1 MRGNKYAH
9 PCACSFAHPGNLS
22 EVAILVDI
30 STAMRRANELSKL
43 GLSVSAPNPIVGAV
57 ILSHSGELIGEGF
70 HHREDGGKHA
80 EVVALNAAGDKAN
93 GATLVLTLEP
103 CNHHGKTPPCTDAII
118 KAGIKKVIYSVAD
131 PNPKAAGGAN
141 RLRVAGIEVESGIL
155 EEEVSF
161 TNRAWLK
168 KIRDARPYITLKVAT
183 TLDGK
188 VAASDGSSKWIT
200 NEDARKSVHE
210 LRSECDAIVTGT
222 GTVIADDPAM
232 TVRGIERGNFE
243 FRPTRVVMGKR
254 RIPAGSKI
262 LDESAATIHIEG
274 QNLSQLFEL
283 AEEKGWNRILVEAGP
298 KLTSA
303 FLKAEL
309 FDELFLYQAP
319 TLLGGGFDFVGDFEV
334 RNLNERVDLSLHS
347 TKIIGD
353 NEKNLL
359 LHLLAVSK

>member
-9 PCACSFAHPGNLS
+9 SCAHSFAHPGNLS

-43 GLSVSAPNPIVGAV
+43 GLGLTAPNPIVGAV
-57 ILSHSGELIGEGF
+57 ILSSSGELIAEGF

-80 EVVALNAAGDKAN
+80 EVVALQSAKEKAS
-93 GATLVLTLEP
+93 GATLILTLEP
-103 CNHHGKTPPCTDAII
+103 CNHHGKTPPCTEAII
-118 KAGIKKVIYSVAD
+118 KAGVKRVVYSLTD

-141 RLRVAGIEVESGIL
+141 RLREAGIEVESGLL
-155 EEEVSF
+155 EEEISF

-168 KIRDARPYITLKVAT
+168 RINSARPYITLKVAT

-188 VAASDGSSKWIT
+188 VAAADGSSKWIT
-200 NEDARKSVHE
+200 NDLARKSVHE
-210 LRSECDAIVTGT
+210 LRSECDAIFTGT

-232 TVRGIERGNFE
+232 TVRGVKRGDFNFA
-243 FRPTRVVMGKR
+243 PTRVVMGKR
-254 RIPAGSKI
+254 AIPAGSKI
-262 LDESAATIHIEG
+262 LDESATTIHLESH
-274 QNLSQLFEL
+274 NLSQLLEL

-298 KLTSA
+298 KLTAA

-309 FDELFLYQAP
+309 FDEIFLYQAP
-319 TLLGGGFDFVGDFEV
+319 TILGGNFDFVGDFEV
-334 RNLNERVDLSLHS
+334 RNLDDRVDFRLNSAE
-347 TKIIGD
+347 IIGE